1 MASQLGK
8 PFTPSLHTRSRD
20 FNLSH
25 SVCRP
30 FHDTAPLSACQGSSG
45 ALGAQLI
52 CFQVR
57 AALTQAARQGAD
69 RRSGMMLRRCGAQSA
84 SASRYCA
91 ASAPPLYVFRYDS
104 LLNSKLTTCGPP
116 RRRQRVQLH
125 DRRPHGAAR
134 RRGCAAL
141 RRTPHL

>member
-57 AALTQAARQGAD
+57 AALTQAARQGRGPEVRDDAAQV
-69 RRSGMMLRRCGAQSA
+69 RRPVGQRIAVLRRE
-84 SASRYCA
+84 RA
-91 ASAPPLYVFRYDS
+91 AVVRVQVRLVAELEVDDLRPAAPPSAR
-104 LLNSKLTTCGPP
+104 
-116 RRRQRVQLH
+116 
-125 DRRPHGAAR
+125 AA
-134 RRGCAAL
+134 
-141 RRTPHL
+141 P